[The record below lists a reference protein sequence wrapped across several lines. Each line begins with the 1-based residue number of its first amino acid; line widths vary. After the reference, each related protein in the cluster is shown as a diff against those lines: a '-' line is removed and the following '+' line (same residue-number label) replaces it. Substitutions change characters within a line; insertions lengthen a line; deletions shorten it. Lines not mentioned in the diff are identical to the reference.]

1 LAKAMQGDL
10 FMALTATILLTIS
23 TFSDLIQFGGLILI
37 LALIFIET
45 AVLLGI
51 FVPGGDSL
59 LVTAGLLCGT
69 QALDINIYLL
79 IGLLI
84 LAALSGDM
92 MGFFLGRKIG
102 NQLQKRPSA
111 NVFVRRQLNKAEV
124 FYLRYGRLALIA
136 GKFLPFI
143 RTFNPMLSGTTGM
156 GALKFFGYS
165 LLSATIWIPSILLAS
180 YYAGQAFPYLGD
192 YLHIILL
199 VMMLVILAP
208 FAYRLIRPFLR
219 LAA

>member
-1 LAKAMQGDL
+1 MTV
-10 FMALTATILLTIS
+10 TASILLNLTS
-23 TFSDLIQFGGLILI
+23 FTELIQVGGLILI

-59 LVTAGLLCGT
+59 LITAGLLCGT
-69 QALDINIYLL
+69 QTLDVNIYVL

-84 LAALSGDM
+84 IAAVSGDM
-92 MGFFLGRKIG
+92 MGFFVGRKIG
-102 NQLQKRPSA
+102 SQLQKRPSA

-156 GALKFFGYS
+156 GAVKFLAYS
-165 LLSATIWIPSILLAS
+165 LLSACIWIPSLLLAS
-180 YYAGQAFPYLGD
+180 YYTGKAFPYLQD

-199 VMMLVILAP
+199 VLMAIIFIP
-208 FAYRLIRPFLR
+208 FAYRIGRPYFR